1 MFCQP
6 ENVLLVDSSYQTI
19 HISDMAINVP
29 LSTTVRLIDFG
40 TAVQSSADRP
50 ALVVSRSYRSLEVVL
65 GVGWGEGVDVWAV
78 GCVLMELYTGQRLFN
93 IGQGG
98 DDAHI
103 QQMQQLLG
111 PVPHSLLALP
121 RVYPAPSPPSAVG
134 SPVASSGSSGVLMG
148 GSRLRDRVVAGD
160 VKFCD
165 LIERML
171 AFDPRRRIT
180 ARQALQHPYFLDAD

>member
-1 MFCQP
+1 M
-6 ENVLLVDSSYQTI
+6 LLVDSSFQTI
-19 HISDMAINVP
+19 HIADMAINVP
-29 LSTTVRLIDFG
+29 LSTAVRLIDFG
-40 TAVQSSADRP
+40 TAVQRSSDRP
-50 ALVVSRSYRSLEVVL
+50 ALVVSRSYRSVEVVL

-98 DDAHI
+98 DEVHI

-111 PVPHSLLALP
+111 SIPNSLLALP
-121 RVYPAPSPPSAVG
+121 HIYPPSSPPSQVG
-134 SPVASSGSSGVLMG
+134 SPVASTSTVSMG
-148 GSRLRDRVVAGD
+148 GSRLRDRVVVGD

-171 AFDPRRRIT
+171 TFDPRQRIT
-180 ARQALQHPYFLDAD
+180 ARQALQHPYFMDGD